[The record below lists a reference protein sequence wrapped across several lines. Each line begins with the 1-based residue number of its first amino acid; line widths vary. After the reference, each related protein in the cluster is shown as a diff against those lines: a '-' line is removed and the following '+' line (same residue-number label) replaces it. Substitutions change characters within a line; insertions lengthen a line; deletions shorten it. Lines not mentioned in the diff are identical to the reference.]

1 MNVVERYLYHL
12 SYWWL
17 PVILVTC
24 VLGAASY
31 WFASSSPGAFQANAT
46 LLVNLTET
54 PGIIV
59 LDDVLLSERLTAT
72 YEELI
77 TTRPIL
83 DDVASQLPNV
93 ETGQDLED
101 KISVSAVPG
110 TRLIRIEVEDDD
122 PESAALIA
130 NTVAVVFI
138 EENSRMPAGGTITV
152 IESAIPPDGR
162 EGPSLMVRT
171 LLGLLAGASLGLL
184 IVLGRTYLDATVWD
198 PDDLKGPASRLPILG
213 ILREGDLVSAE
224 TPSDS
229 PSLPPLSEPYRV
241 LATNVLAGLAR
252 AGGSDAGLARAGGS
266 DADPLKIAIVSAFT
280 GEGKTSLTAQLGI
293 SAALEGYRV
302 TLVDFDSVNPS
313 LHAEFGLDWPSWP
326 GDGPSGNADWVPI
339 ADEKAELYR
348 RGNIEVEPAGAIR
361 QDALFASPRETL
373 LSGLSVVAYWRSPD
387 GPSMEYV
394 SVQETRAALTQA
406 TSNGSD
412 LILFDTVA
420 YRTGIDTNTATQ
432 VADFAIIVVEAKR
445 TPIDSLDSLVG
456 SLEAT
461 GTRVLGI
468 VINKR

>member
-1 MNVVERYLYHL
+1 LNIIERYLYHL

-24 VLGAASY
+24 VVGAASY

-54 PGIIV
+54 PGTIV

-93 ETGQDLED
+93 GTGQDLED

-110 TRLIRIEVEDDD
+110 TQLIRIEVRDDD

-130 NTVAVVFI
+130 NTVASVFS
-138 EENSRMPAGGTITV
+138 EENNRTPAGETITI
-152 IESAIPPDGR
+152 IESAIPPDAR

-171 LLGLLAGASLGLL
+171 LLGLLAGASLGFL
-184 IVLGRTYLDATVWD
+184 IVLGRTYLDGTVWD

-229 PSLPPLSEPYRV
+229 PFLPPLSEPYRV
-241 LATNVLAGLAR
+241 LTANVLAGLTRAR
-252 AGGSDAGLARAGGS
+252 GSDSG
-266 DADPLKIAIVSAFT
+266 PKKVAIVSAFT
-280 GEGKTSLTAQLGI
+280 GEGKTTLTARLGV

-313 LHAEFGLDWPSWP
+313 LHAEFGLDWPSRP
-326 GDGPSGNADWVPI
+326 DNGPNGGPDWVPTDD
-339 ADEKAELYR
+339 AKAELYR
-348 RGNIEVEPAGAIR
+348 RGNIEVEPADVIR
-361 QDALFASPRETL
+361 QDALFAPPRETL
-373 LSGLSVVAYWRSPD
+373 LNGLSVVAYRRSPD

-420 YRTGIDTNTATQ
+420 YRTGIGTNTATQ

-445 TPIDSLDSLVG
+445 TPIDSLASLVG

-461 GTRVLGI
+461 GTQALGI

>member
-1 MNVVERYLYHL
+1 LNIVERYLYRL

-17 PVILVTC
+17 PVLLLTC
-24 VLGAASY
+24 IFGAASY
-31 WFASSSPGAFQANAT
+31 WFASSSPGAFKANAT

-54 PGIIV
+54 PGTIV

-83 DDVASQLPNV
+83 DDVAAQLPDV
-93 ETGQDLED
+93 ETGQELED
-101 KISVSAVPG
+101 QISVSAVPG
-110 TRLIRIEVEDDD
+110 TQLIRIDAEDDD

-130 NTVAVVFI
+130 NTVASVFI
-138 EENSRMPAGGTITV
+138 EENNRTPAGGTITI
-152 IESAIPPDGR
+152 IESAIAPDGR
-162 EGPSLMVRT
+162 EGPSLMARA

-184 IVLGRTYLDATVWD
+184 IVLGRTYLDGTVWD

-229 PSLPPLSEPYRV
+229 PFLPPLSEPYRI
-241 LATNVLAGLAR
+241 LAANILASLAR
-252 AGGSDAGLARAGGS
+252 ARGSDQS
-266 DADPLKIAIVSAFT
+266 PQKVAIVSAFT
-280 GEGKTSLTAQLGI
+280 GEGKTSLTARLGV
-293 SAALEGYRV
+293 SAALEGYHV

-313 LHAEFGLDWPSWP
+313 LHAEFGLDWPNGGLDWSP
-326 GDGPSGNADWVPI
+326 TADTKV
-339 ADEKAELYR
+339 ELNR
-348 RGNIEVEPAGAIR
+348 VEVEPTGVSQR
-361 QDALFASPRETL
+361 GALFALPRETL
-373 LSGLSVVAYWRSPD
+373 LNGLSVVAYRRSSAGSP
-387 GPSMEYV
+387 MEYV
-394 SVQETRAALTQA
+394 SVQETRAALSQA
-406 TSNGSD
+406 TSNRSD

-420 YRTGIDTNTATQ
+420 YRTGIGTNLATQ

-445 TPIDSLDSLVG
+445 TPIDSLASVVG

-461 GTRVLGI
+461 GTRALGI